1 MWNVLLGVPA
11 GTAWGPSLTAPL
23 NEELLKLAGV
33 VILAVAAPSA
43 LRGPVDGFI
52 LGALVG
58 LGFQVVENALYAL
71 NTVVLQGATAG
82 GVSVLVSLALRIVVT
97 GAGSHWAMTAIAG
110 TAVGLLAA
118 ARWRPGPRRAWAAGL
133 LVLFAMALHG
143 FFNAPVLSSLPG
155 AVAKTA
161 VVFTSALLVYLVVRA
176 GYRRRVRNALEAEG
190 AAVDLHRSDAREL
203 ATRHGR
209 RAALHRIPAP
219 DRPTAARRQLR
230 LLKAAERKA
239 AEPPRH
245 RAEGP
250 PAGSGV
256 PFSGRSGR
264 VVGCGPI
271 TPPAP
276 VFGGA
281 APSAP
286 PRTRHGPHG
295 GGRRAPRAAGPQP
308 CTAVV
313 SGMEEGS
320 RTPPGPSCGVSAAR
334 TAARRGLGVRG
345 GSRNRCRTG
354 PMPERKSVAPGGP
367 AGQHPVADPDGAH
380 PCETRPARYLR
391 QCPGVDGAKASACSS
406 DPASAPATLGGVRR
420 CPHDRED
427 VRERCGARVPSAAAR
442 AGADRAVRGGGG
454 EPAAG
459 RSTRPMSPNA
469 ATGSANPAAADRHGE
484 GALRERGHLGVA
496 LLEGGAADAPLLGR
510 RAGRAGIGPDGSAP
524 RACPRCALRAARR
537 VVAPDV
543 GHPVVRSDRGGA
555 EQRPVHPAGHRLVAL
570 GALRPAPALVAV
582 PGPEPAGVG
591 DTGGHRAPRFSG
603 PRPLRG
609 PPAPMPSAPEALPC
623 RPGEGSSRCTARR
636 TGLPPRE

>member
-1 MWNVLLGVPA
+1 MSQASPERRSNEAGRGQRAGVPHPRRSVRHGTGREPGARPPGRRPAVTASLAAAAVFALLCVAGAVSTAVRTAGLIRAFPVEALLAVAALAVMLAAGVWVLRRIRPVRPPGAASSAAAVLWGAAAATGLALIANDALLSVWNVLLGVPA

-239 AEPPRH
+239 AEPP
-245 RAEGP
+245 E
-250 PAGSGV
+250 
-256 PFSGRSGR
+256 
-264 VVGCGPI
+264 
-271 TPPAP
+271 
-276 VFGGA
+276 
-281 APSAP
+281 
-286 PRTRHGPHG
+286 
-295 GGRRAPRAAGPQP
+295 APR
-308 CTAVV
+308 
-313 SGMEEGS
+313 
-320 RTPPGPSCGVSAAR
+320 
-334 TAARRGLGVRG
+334 
-345 GSRNRCRTG
+345 
-354 PMPERKSVAPGGP
+354 
-367 AGQHPVADPDGAH
+367 
-380 PCETRPARYLR
+380 
-391 QCPGVDGAKASACSS
+391 
-406 DPASAPATLGGVRR
+406 
-420 CPHDRED
+420 
-427 VRERCGARVPSAAAR
+427 
-442 AGADRAVRGGGG
+442 
-454 EPAAG
+454 
-459 RSTRPMSPNA
+459 
-469 ATGSANPAAADRHGE
+469 
-484 GALRERGHLGVA
+484 
-496 LLEGGAADAPLLGR
+496 
-510 RAGRAGIGPDGSAP
+510 
-524 RACPRCALRAARR
+524 
-537 VVAPDV
+537 
-543 GHPVVRSDRGGA
+543 
-555 EQRPVHPAGHRLVAL
+555 
-570 GALRPAPALVAV
+570 
-582 PGPEPAGVG
+582 
-591 DTGGHRAPRFSG
+591 
-603 PRPLRG
+603 
-609 PPAPMPSAPEALPC
+609 
-623 RPGEGSSRCTARR
+623 
-636 TGLPPRE
+636 